1 MEDSRSHC
9 SRFRSTTDR
18 SAVGFPKGAVGDCW
32 FLAGLAVISERA
44 DLIGRVVG
52 SNGPL
57 ADELGCFEVN
67 LFKDGRWE
75 RCGEAGGIL
84 VLTWLLEPVF
94 GLFSL
99 GS

>member
-1 MEDSRSHC
+1 I
-9 SRFRSTTDR
+9 
-18 SAVGFPKGAVGDCW
+18 PKGAVGDCW
-32 FLAGLAVISERA
+32 FLAGLAVVSERA

-75 RCGEAGGIL
+75 
-84 VLTWLLEPVF
+84 
-94 GLFSL
+94 
-99 GS
+99 